1 MNHESDSTSSHFSRR
16 ALIKGAAAAAA
27 YTLLPKFGTSDAV
40 AAEQSHTL
48 VIAAPATPQIL
59 DHEFDVSLGTIDSVG
74 ALYDN
79 LLEYEKIHDNQVPD
93 SFREDIAVHED
104 KPYNLNLK
112 GTLAE

>member
-48 VIAAPATPQIL
+48 GIAAPATPQSL
-59 DHEFDVSLGTIDSVG
+59 DHQFDVSLCTIESVG
-74 ALYDN
+74 APYN
-79 LLEYEKIHDNQVPD
+79 NPLEYEKILGNHVPHP
-93 SFREDIAVHED
+93 FREDIAVQD
-104 KPYNLNLK
+104 DRP
-112 GTLAE
+112 

>member
-48 VIAAPATPQIL
+48 VISAPATPQTL
-59 DHEFDVSLGTIDSVG
+59 DHEFDVSLGTIDSVAG
-74 ALYDN
+74 LFDN
-79 LLEYEKIHDNQVPD
+79 PLQYENIPDNQLPD
-93 SFREDIAVHED
+93 AFPQHIAVHEH
-104 KPYNLNLK
+104 KPYNL
-112 GTLAE
+112 T